1 MKNNFKKIIN
11 NRKILKDK
19 FRKRKL
25 IFGGWVSFA
34 ELGITEMFSSIEFD
48 LISIDMEHSSISL
61 EQARNII
68 LTSQLNNTPCLP
80 RPVSHSNDYIKPL
93 LDLGADGMLF
103 PVTNDKN
110 ELKNLINKFK
120 FPKIGNRSFGVNRA
134 QNYGLN
140 FTDYLNKWNEFSILI
155 PQIETV
161 TGIENIEEILENKY
175 VDAVM
180 IGPYDLS
187 GSLGDPGNTQSAKV
201 KKMCKRV
208 VDVSKKL
215 NKSCG
220 IQIESP
226 DIKNVNYYLK
236 LGFNFIFLS
245 SDLFILKN
253 ESLRLDSL
261 IKKFR

>member
-11 NRKILKDK
+11 NRKILKNK
-19 FRKRKL
+19 FRKRNL
-25 IFGGWVSFA
+25 VFGGWVSFA
-34 ELGITEMFSSIEFD
+34 EIGITEMFSDVEFD
-48 LISIDMEHSSISL
+48 LISIDMEHSSINL

-80 RPVSHSNDYIKPL
+80 RPVSHSNNYIKPL

-103 PVTNDKN
+103 PVTNNIDQLN
-110 ELKNLINKFK
+110 NLINNLK
-120 FPKIGNRSFGVNRA
+120 FPNIGNRSFGVNRA

-140 FTDYLNKWNEFSILI
+140 FSDYLKDWNRYSIII
-155 PQIETV
+155 PQIETLEGV
-161 TGIENIEEILENKY
+161 ENIEKILGNKN

-187 GSLGDPGNTQSAKV
+187 GSLGDPGNTQSLEV
-201 KKMCKRV
+201 KRMCKKV
-208 VDVSKKL
+208 VDVSIKM

-226 DIKNVNYYLK
+226 DLKNVNYYLK
-236 LGFNFIFLS
+236 LGFNFIYLS
-245 SDLFILKN
+245 SDLFIIKN
-253 ESLRLDSL
+253 ESIRLDNL